1 MPRDMTH
8 WTEEMLAI
16 AVGMKRAGLSHKAI
30 AERLGVTVCAV
41 ANRLNRAKARRRLD
55 KRPGG
60 SRPMSQ
66 RLDLNRRQ
74 HIYEEE

>member
-1 MPRDMTH
+1 MIH

-16 AVGMKRAGLSHKAI
+16 AVGMKRAGLSNKAI
-30 AERLGVTVCAV
+30 AERLGITAHAV
-41 ANRLNRAKARRRLD
+41 SSRLSRAKATRRLD

-60 SRPMSQ
+60 TRPASQ

-74 HIYEEE
+74 HIYEED

>member
-1 MPRDMTH
+1 MPRNLTH
-8 WTEEMLAI
+8 WTDEMLAI
-16 AVGMKRAGLSHKAI
+16 AAGMKRAGLSNKVI
-30 AERLGVTVCAV
+30 AERLGVSVHAV
-41 ANRLNRAKARRRLD
+41 SNRLNRAKATRRLD

-60 SRPMSQ
+60 QRPMSQ